1 MRGDPPWYFAII
13 AAPAPRARPATHRA
27 AIIRSMGD
35 VATAGGARR
44 ALRSAVTLAAALLLF
59 AGCGPKIQPTP
70 QEMNELVVAVRPGP
84 AAWFPGPEG
93 LPSGFDHDLLTR
105 FAREQNLPLRVIIV
119 ESAATLLA
127 DVAAGKAHLGAGGLF
142 QGAPAR
148 DDGSAGD
155 AGDAVPQLAWSSGT
169 HAVEPVVIYNRDGY
183 RPRTLDDLDG
193 TTVAYAQGTGIEGQL
208 ANARIAHPD
217 IRWQAVDVPSSEALI
232 AQVAEGSIDYAVVP
246 SNDAAVAH
254 NIYLDYDVAFP
265 AGPRRLLAWAVA
277 PGQKALRDALDVF
290 LARLRADG
298 SLARYAERYFE
309 PVRRVERIDG
319 EIFRDRIKSML
330 PQYRHAFEDAQAS
343 TGTEW
348 RLLAAVAYQESKWD
362 PYATSETGVRGL
374 MQLTEETART
384 LGVPDR
390 LDARNSIRA
399 AGRYLRDL
407 KAKLPARIAE
417 PDRTWLALA
426 AFNIGIAH
434 LEDARVLAQKLKL
447 NPDRWSDVRKT
458 LPLLAQPEYYA
469 DAKYGYAR
477 GGMPVAFVDR
487 VRAYYDILLRAEAPR
502 QPRLTLSENEPVTPK

>member
-1 MRGDPPWYFAII
+1 
-13 AAPAPRARPATHRA
+13 
-27 AIIRSMGD
+27 MGD

-44 ALRSAVTLAAALLLF
+44 ALRSVVALAVAASVLF
-59 AGCGPKIQPTP
+59 AGCGPKPLETP
-70 QEMNELVVAVRPGP
+70 QEMHELVVAVRPGP

-93 LPSGFDHDLLTR
+93 VIVGFDHDLLTR
-105 FAREQNLPLRVIIV
+105 FASEENLPLRVVIV

-127 DVAAGKAHLGAGGLF
+127 DVAAGKAHIGAGGLF

-148 DDGSAGD
+148 DDGSAGE
-155 AGDAVPQLAWSSGT
+155 AAPQVAWSAGT
-169 HAVEPVVIYNRDGY
+169 HAVEPVLIYNRDGY
-183 RPRTLDDLDG
+183 RPKSLGDLDG
-193 TTVAYAQGTGIEGQL
+193 ATIAFAHGTGIEGQL
-208 ANARIAHPD
+208 ATARLAHPE

-232 AQVAEGSIDYAVVP
+232 AQVAEGTVDYAVVP

-290 LARLRADG
+290 LARMRADG
-298 SLARYAERYFE
+298 TLARYAERYFE

-319 EIFRDRIKSML
+319 EVFRDRIKSLL
-330 PQYRHAFEDAQAS
+330 PQYRRAFEDAQAS
-343 TGTEW
+343 SGTEW
-348 RLLAAVAYQESKWD
+348 RLLAAVAYQESQWD

-374 MQLTEETART
+374 MQLTEETAKT

-390 LDARNSIRA
+390 LDARASIRA

-407 KAKLPARIAE
+407 KEKLPARIAE

-426 AFNIGIAH
+426 AFNIGVAH

-447 NPDRWSDVRKT
+447 NPDRWSDVRKA

-469 DAKYGYAR
+469 DAKFGYAR

-502 QPRLTLSENEPVTPK
+502 QPRLTLSENEPVVAK